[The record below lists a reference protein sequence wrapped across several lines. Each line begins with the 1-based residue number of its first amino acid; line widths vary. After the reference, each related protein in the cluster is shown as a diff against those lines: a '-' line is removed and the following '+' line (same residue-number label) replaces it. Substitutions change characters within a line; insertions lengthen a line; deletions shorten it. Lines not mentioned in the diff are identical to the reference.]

1 MKRNT
6 KALSLISLILLVALL
21 FSSCALINVD
31 FKDILNK
38 FNSSTQTEDEVPLEE
53 LPLGER
59 AEKVM
64 DYISSRSDEEKS
76 MDAKLEMTFEG
87 MLLNGKEFTVEAS
100 GVSSYRYLENGEYQ
114 YLQTQSISTIVPGQ
128 TSDVSTHTMGY
139 MDGKM
144 FKTSVD
150 SSLVTRVYSEVTKDE
165 FIAHMDNTY
174 GTSDLDLSDDDYEVI
189 SCEKINNKWVIE
201 FSIYSERG
209 VDIIQRELLSD
220 VESLVAETH
229 TISEIYFTVI
239 ADSEFSMTGYEIE
252 AEFETVDD
260 KYNDRP
266 EPSLEFSVKVE
277 DVLSP
282 KPIDE
287 IDFNK
292 YTKVNDLRA
301 FDTVN
306 KALNDKINDDYSKI
320 QSDVKTQLT
329 VGAQLYYQEIVTSYD
344 GYYQNTD
351 DGFEYNL
358 IYKKT
363 DSSDDYNN
371 ATITIDYKNLTKVS
385 DNGSY
390 SQTENYVTDHEAKR
404 TIDTLID
411 PVGITIDGLK
421 YSSLYNEED
430 GIYKFEFENMGKSLG
445 YSSETL
451 GSSIKTDSASLDV
464 VILDG
469 ELVSYSFKLFI
480 ETNSGVKI
488 TVTANCTY
496 SE

>member
-1 MKRNT
+1 MKRFI
-6 KALSLISLILLVALL
+6 KYASIILTLVL
-21 FSSCALINVD
+21 FVSFASSCGLFRIGEIVNGFINPETP
-31 FKDILNK
+31 I
-38 FNSSTQTEDEVPLEE
+38 EE
-53 LPLGER
+53 LPFEER
-59 AEKVM
+59 AKKVM
-64 DYISSRSDEEKS
+64 ENITSKSDEEKS
-76 MDAKLEMTFEG
+76 MDVNLKMVFEG
-87 MLLNGKEFTVEAS
+87 MALNGSEFKVDVN
-100 GVSSYRYLENGEYQ
+100 GVSNYRYLENGEYQ
-114 YLQTQSISTIVPGQ
+114 YLQTQTISTILPG
-128 TSDVSTHTMGY
+128 TDSDVSTHTLGFI
-139 MDGKM
+139 DGKM
-144 FKTSVD
+144 FQASID
-150 SSLVTRVYSEVTKDE
+150 GSLITRVYSELTSDE
-165 FIAHMDNTY
+165 FKEHMDITY
-174 GTSDLDLSDDDYEVI
+174 GTEELDISEDDYVAL
-189 SCEKINNKWVIE
+189 SCEKINNKWVTE
-201 FSIYSERG
+201 FSIFTEHG
-209 VDIIQRELLSD
+209 VDVIQREILSD
-220 VESLVAETH
+220 VESLVAQTH
-229 TISEIYFTVI
+229 TISEIVFTVV
-239 ADSEFSMTGYEIE
+239 ADANFNMTGYEIS
-252 AEFETVDD
+252 AEFETVDE

-266 EPSLEFSVKVE
+266 VPTLEYSVKAE
-277 DVLSP
+277 DVFTP
-282 KPIDE
+282 KPLE
-287 IDFNK
+287 NIDFTK
-292 YTKVNDLRA
+292 YTKVDDLRA

-385 DNGSY
+385 DNGRY
-390 SQTENYVTDHEAKR
+390 SQTENYLTDHEAKR
-404 TIDTLID
+404 TIDTIID

-421 YSSLYNEED
+421 YSSLYNEEE

-451 GSSIKTDSASLDV
+451 GSSIKKDSASLDV

-480 ETNSGVKI
+480 ETNSGIKI